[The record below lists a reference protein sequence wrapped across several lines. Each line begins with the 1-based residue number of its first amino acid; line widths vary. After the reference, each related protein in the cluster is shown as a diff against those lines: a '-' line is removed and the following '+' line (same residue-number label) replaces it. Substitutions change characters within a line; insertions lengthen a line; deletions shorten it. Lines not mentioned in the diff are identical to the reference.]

1 MPHAPLSPSSATRR
15 WTFTP
20 LEGPVACASVRLGVF
35 GGTFDPPHVG
45 HLVTA
50 VNVRHALA
58 LDRVLL
64 VVANVPWQKVGE
76 RTVSPAED
84 RLAMVEAAA
93 RGVAGL
99 EVSRLEID
107 RGGPSYTADTLG
119 ELRRA
124 HPGAEL
130 FLIVGSDAAGGLT
143 TWERVDEVREQ
154 CTVVVVDRP
163 GAEGEQPPPG
173 WRWERVEVPRLDVSS
188 TDLRARV
195 ADGRPLDFLLP
206 PDVIAC
212 IRTRGLY
219 ATVMQS

>member
-1 MPHAPLSPSSATRR
+1 MPHAPLSSSSATRR

-20 LEGPVACASVRLGVF
+20 FEGPVACASVRLGVF

-93 RGVAGL
+93 RGSPGSRSAG
-99 EVSRLEID
+99 SRSTGAGPRTPRTPSGSFAEPTPGRAFPHRGQRRRGWVDHLGASRRGARAVQRRRGRPPWR
-107 RGGPSYTADTLG
+107 RGGSS
-119 ELRRA
+119 
-124 HPGAEL
+124 HHQ
-130 FLIVGSDAAGGLT
+130 GGGG
-143 TWERVDEVREQ
+143 Q
-154 CTVVVVDRP
+154 
-163 GAEGEQPPPG
+163 
-173 WRWERVEVPRLDVSS
+173 RVEVPRLDVSS

-206 PDVIAC
+206 PDVIVC
-212 IRTRGLY
+212 IHAVGALRRP
-219 ATVMQS
+219 